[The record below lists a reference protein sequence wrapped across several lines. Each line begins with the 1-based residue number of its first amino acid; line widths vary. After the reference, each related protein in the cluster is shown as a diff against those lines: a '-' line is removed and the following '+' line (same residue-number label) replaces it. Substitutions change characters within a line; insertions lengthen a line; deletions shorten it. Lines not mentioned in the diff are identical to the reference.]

1 MVSLI
6 EFSASRISSMTD
18 SSSGSMYCIVP
29 DCFRMSSEA
38 DVEVNTFFS
47 SNSVRNFPSISGGNV
62 S

>member
-1 MVSLI
+1 
-6 EFSASRISSMTD
+6 MTD